1 MKMDSKKK
9 RRMIAWL
16 MVCSLAAGVC
26 SGFSNPEAKAQSKRR
41 FTLQM
46 AKASAVVNSAEIE
59 KLESQLATKEVSLK
73 QAIKSIQL
81 KKTNMATFRW
91 SPLLSF
97 KFPTKPDL
105 AEAYEFQYKPL
116 SIQSEI
122 DTIRHKLTDQV
133 LAEYESVS
141 SLYVD
146 IVIYEESIAFNE
158 ERIAVLE
165 DTINKNQGRL
175 LLGEANQSDIDA
187 MQKSLLALQQKTA
200 ADKRRLESAKTKL
213 SKAVGFDISTGY
225 TFENPLVEADIDRSR
240 LTGLIQ
246 YTLDRDQAYY
256 EVSEEATMA
265 RISLQTNYNLMNGQ
279 YSGAY
284 MSIISPYVNQVL
296 NGGKVS
302 SKAFKK
308 DYDIFLQKIDE
319 SWQGKKKIL
328 FIKIPKVWFK
338 GEIDGIR
345 YVEDEPYALYEAAL
359 EYQDARLE
367 QETVRADL
375 EQQVKDAFD
384 NYISVRNSY
393 QSYVAQ
399 VETAEKELQAM
410 YALNK
415 LGELTYEE
423 YGASR
428 EEYEELQN
436 ELFETLALYSQTLY
450 SLDRLTCGGVTALL
464 EGTGVDL
471 SVAEG
476 GESYVEEEYL
486 DGAYYTIRPII
497 QEEEF
502 QLSVSIPD
510 DFEVEITDFELWC
523 DDQQVGERTSID
535 SCIRHLMLAV
545 EQVSEVK
552 LRFYNE
558 DRFIDDCVIDPEQ
571 YSGPLEIVAGYS
583 ETEEAADLE
592 IGTYVVKQNEVT
604 GMITITLK
612 PNASEGIRSYL
623 IRTGDGKYLYTEEA
637 IPVDTPFTYLPVLL
651 ESLSEVEIVFF
662 DGDGNQLETGRF
674 DTSGRKLLRNV

>member
-9 RRMIAWL
+9 KRMIAWL
-16 MVCSLAAGVC
+16 MVCSLTAGVC
-26 SGFSNPEAKAQSKRR
+26 SSFSDLEAKAQSKRT

-46 AKASAVVNSAEIE
+46 AKASAVANSAEIE

-146 IVIYEESIAFNE
+146 IVTYEETIAFNE

-165 DTINKNQGRL
+165 ETINKNQGRL
-175 LLGEANQSDIDA
+175 LLGEANPSDIDA
-187 MQKSLLALQQKTA
+187 MQKSLLARQQKTA

-213 SKAVGFDISTGY
+213 SKAVGFDVSTGY

-279 YSGAY
+279 YSRAH

-410 YALNK
+410 RTLNK

-436 ELFETLALYSQTLY
+436 ELFETLALYSQTL
-450 SLDRLTCGGVTALL
+450 
-464 EGTGVDL
+464 
-471 SVAEG
+471 
-476 GESYVEEEYL
+476 
-486 DGAYYTIRPII
+486 
-497 QEEEF
+497 
-502 QLSVSIPD
+502 
-510 DFEVEITDFELWC
+510 
-523 DDQQVGERTSID
+523 
-535 SCIRHLMLAV
+535 
-545 EQVSEVK
+545 
-552 LRFYNE
+552 
-558 DRFIDDCVIDPEQ
+558 
-571 YSGPLEIVAGYS
+571 
-583 ETEEAADLE
+583 
-592 IGTYVVKQNEVT
+592 
-604 GMITITLK
+604 
-612 PNASEGIRSYL
+612 
-623 IRTGDGKYLYTEEA
+623 
-637 IPVDTPFTYLPVLL
+637 
-651 ESLSEVEIVFF
+651 
-662 DGDGNQLETGRF
+662 
-674 DTSGRKLLRNV
+674 